1 MWRNHVDKGNDIG
14 IPSHILDLYKSIHT
28 NPIASVW
35 DFGFVSS
42 DLVKESK
49 AKAIFEVVN
58 SEGIQYELYYNTT
71 DYDIFLNKSVDSF
84 ELYFLYDATRKD
96 SVMLAA
102 NAMRKYKIKFEE

>member
-1 MWRNHVDKGNDIG
+1 MDKDNITGV
-14 IPSHILDLYKSIHT
+14 PSHILDLYKHLHT
-28 NPIASVW
+28 NPIASIW
-35 DFGFVSS
+35 DYGFVSP

-49 AKAIFEVVN
+49 AKPIFERVT
-58 SEGIQYELYYNTT
+58 SEGTAFELYYNTS

-96 SVMLAA
+96 SVTLAA

>member
-1 MWRNHVDKGNDIG
+1 MDKDNNIG
-14 IPSHILDLYKSIHT
+14 IPSHIIDLYKHIHT

-35 DFGFVSS
+35 DYGFVSYE
-42 DLVKESK
+42 LIKESK
-49 AKAIFEVVN
+49 AKPIFEIVN
-58 SEGIQYELYYNTT
+58 SEGGQFELYYNTT
-71 DYDIFLNKSVDSF
+71 DYDIFLKKSVDSF